1 MYWVSKGNR
10 DRPGGA
16 GSEGV
21 GTMQVTLSGV
31 ISVCVED
38 EWLFD
43 GQPLPLSFVCEFT
56 EDTVSFDEGK
66 AKMHFN
72 VPVELSIS
80 EAEWSRA
87 IGEVLAR
94 KLLEAPAA

>member
-1 MYWVSKGNR
+1 
-10 DRPGGA
+10 
-16 GSEGV
+16 
-21 GTMQVTLSGV
+21 MQVTLSGV
-31 ISVCVED
+31 ISICIED

-43 GQPLPLSFVCEFT
+43 GQPLPLSFVCEFA
-56 EDTVSFDEGK
+56 EDSVTFEDGK
-66 AKMHFN
+66 AKMQFT

-94 KLLEAPAA
+94 KICEASASEA